1 MQVLS
6 IAKKGCINQK
16 LVLLIERNDITKIKV
31 DAVETA
37 KDYGIN
43 EDYSFNYI
51 ADSIGND
58 RVYDSVSKKIFA
70 TRKAERFMK

>member
-1 MQVLS
+1 M
-6 IAKKGCINQK
+6 K
-16 LVLLIERNDITKIKV
+16 LIIERNDITKIKV

-58 RVYDSVSKKIFA
+58 RVYGSVSKKIFA
-70 TRKAERFMK
+70 TRKAKRFMKSSN